1 MENTINTTIH
11 AFKKNETEEVRLCR
25 RDYKGKS
32 YLDLRLFFRSAG
44 MNEFKPTRKGLTLP
58 VELAPELER
67 AFQGVTLKTA
77 EALVQSA

>member
-1 MENTINTTIH
+1 MENTTNTTIH
-11 AFKKNETEEVRLCR
+11 AFKKSETEEVRLCR

-32 YLDLRLFFRSAG
+32 YLDLRLFFRAAG
-44 MNEFKPTRKGLTLP
+44 MNDFKPTRKGLTLP
-58 VELAPELER
+58 VELAAELER